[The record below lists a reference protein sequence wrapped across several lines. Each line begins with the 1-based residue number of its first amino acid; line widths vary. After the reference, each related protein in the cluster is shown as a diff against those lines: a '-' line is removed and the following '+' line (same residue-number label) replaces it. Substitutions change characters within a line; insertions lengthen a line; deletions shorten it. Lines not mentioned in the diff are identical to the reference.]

1 MAHHQPKWRASRGAP
16 LSPARPFTALGGFF
30 LPPDIAV
37 LGAPG
42 PSGPIKLAAAAF
54 NLPPAAPRRDRSIA
68 VNLDTDCSA
77 SGDKID
83 TVLATAP
90 GKTAAS
96 RATGAN
102 NHPDCST
109 PTWSA
114 PGARVV
120 NA

>member
-16 LSPARPFTALGGFF
+16 LSPAHPFTALRGFF
-30 LPPDIAV
+30 LPPDIA
-37 LGAPG
+37 
-42 PSGPIKLAAAAF
+42 AAAF
-54 NLPPAAPRRDRSIA
+54 NLHPAAARRDRSIA
-68 VNLDTDCSA
+68 VNLNTDCSA
-77 SGDKID
+77 PGDKID

-90 GKTAAS
+90 RKTAAS

-102 NHPDCST
+102 NYPDCST

-114 PGARVV
+114 PGARVA

>member
-16 LSPARPFTALGGFF
+16 LSPARPFTALRGFF

-37 LGAPG
+37 LGAPR

-54 NLPPAAPRRDRSIA
+54 NLHPAAARRDRSIA
-68 VNLDTDCSA
+68 VNLNTDCSA
-77 SGDKID
+77 
-83 TVLATAP
+83 P
-90 GKTAAS
+90 GG
-96 RATGAN
+96 ATGAH

-114 PGARVV
+114 PGARVA

>member
-1 MAHHQPKWRASRGAP
+1 MAHDQPKWQASRGAP
-16 LSPARPFTALGGFF
+16 LSPAHPFTALRGFF

-54 NLPPAAPRRDRSIA
+54 NLHPAAARRDRSIA
-68 VNLDTDCSA
+68 VNLNTDC
-77 SGDKID
+77 G
-83 TVLATAP
+83 AP
-90 GKTAAS
+90 AIRSTPS
-96 RATGAN
+96 WRR
-102 NHPDCST
+102 PCST

-114 PGARVV
+114 PGARVA